1 MIVPESSAVRLP
13 ARRRSDAGARL
24 RPPASAPSYDCPRE
38 SPNVPSM
45 SVSQPDST
53 GSALRASLDAARA
66 ELRAATARGAGGRGT
81 LERYADRVD
90 GLIRQVFTDAGPYD
104 GQVAVIALGGYG
116 RRHLCLHSDI
126 DLLLLFGNGIGPAEE
141 RFVHRFLNPLWDLGV
156 VVGHQVRDIEDF
168 QRLETD
174 NPEFLLALLDAR
186 PVAGARSVFERFG
199 AVFHQA
205 DTHAFILRSLLALIE
220 ERHAKFN
227 DTLYQLEPDVK
238 DAPGALRDLTATR
251 TIALLTDPL
260 LLRRGPADV
269 ARFDDAE
276 DFLLEVRSTLHLECA
291 RNQNVLSHELQE
303 RTAEMLAFPGAE
315 PGQRVEKLMSDY
327 FRHARI
333 VSRSLEWARRTAPVP
348 VGPNMG
354 LSRDGV
360 RFIDPVQAARNP
372 ASWPATFQAALDAG
386 TEVSEEALSCIQQ
399 HVDRYRA
406 DDFFVDA
413 KDRAALL
420 RFLTPRPGLY
430 ARLSQMHDC
439 GLLGRVF
446 PEFQAISW
454 RVVRDFYHKYTVD
467 EHTLLTIRNLERLTT
482 TDAPHRVRFRSLLG
496 DLQAPE
502 LLVLALL
509 FHDVGKWRDDDHAL
523 ESVRMAEQVLERL
536 QVTGERREVV
546 LFLIRHHL
554 RMSLAAFRRDTED
567 PEIVKQFAALVGTEE
582 RLKLLC
588 LMTVVDIEAVSPDT
602 LTPWKAELLRRL
614 YVDTYNHLTQ
624 RYGDEL
630 IERNEVGLTE
640 LQANRSADVSAT
652 EITKFLEG
660 LPQRY
665 LHVFP
670 RETIYRHIR
679 LARDIKPDE
688 VHLSLEQKGATW
700 ALAVATLDKPFLFSN
715 ICGVLS
721 SFGMNILRGHAFTN
735 PNGLVLDAFEFTDE
749 ERFFELNRDAQDQV
763 LRVMQDV
770 VSGRADVTARLRGRE
785 QSILQ
790 ARSSLRF
797 PPVVH
802 TDNKASGR
810 YTILDIVTGNALGLL
825 YRISRVISQHG
836 CDVDLV
842 LIATE
847 GEKAIDVFHITKA
860 GSKLTEA
867 EQIALTSDLQRT
879 LEGTV

>member
-1 MIVPESSAVRLP
+1 
-13 ARRRSDAGARL
+13 
-24 RPPASAPSYDCPRE
+24 
-38 SPNVPSM
+38 M

-53 GSALRASLDAARA
+53 GSALRASLGAARA

-104 GQVAVIALGGYG
+104 GPVAVIALGGYG

-156 VVGHQVRDIEDF
+156 VVGHQVRDIVDF

-260 LLRRGPADV
+260 LLRRGPADA

-303 RTAEMLAFPGAE
+303 RTAEMLGFPGAE

-372 ASWPATFQAALDAG
+372 ASWLATFQAALDAG

-413 KDRAALL
+413 KDRVALL
-420 RFLTPRPGLY
+420 RFLKPRPGLY

-446 PEFQAISW
+446 PEFQSISW

-467 EHTLLTIRNLERLTT
+467 EHTLLTLRNLERLTT
-482 TDAPHRVRFRSLLG
+482 TDAPHRVRFRSLIG
-496 DLQAPE
+496 DLQEPE

-602 LTPWKAELLRRL
+602 LTPWKAELLWRL

-630 IERNEVGLTE
+630 IERNEAGLTE
-640 LQANRSADVSAT
+640 LQANRPADVSAT

-670 RETIYRHIR
+670 RDTIYRHIR
-679 LARDIKPDE
+679 LARDSKPDE

-763 LRVMQDV
+763 LHVMQDV

-860 GSKLTEA
+860 GSQLTEA

>member
-1 MIVPESSAVRLP
+1 
-13 ARRRSDAGARL
+13 
-24 RPPASAPSYDCPRE
+24 
-38 SPNVPSM
+38 
-45 SVSQPDST
+45 
-53 GSALRASLDAARA
+53 
-66 ELRAATARGAGGRGT
+66 
-81 LERYADRVD
+81 
-90 GLIRQVFTDAGPYD
+90 
-104 GQVAVIALGGYG
+104 
-116 RRHLCLHSDI
+116 
-126 DLLLLFGNGIGPAEE
+126 
-141 RFVHRFLNPLWDLGV
+141 
-156 VVGHQVRDIEDF
+156 
-168 QRLETD
+168 
-174 NPEFLLALLDAR
+174 
-186 PVAGARSVFERFG
+186 
-199 AVFHQA
+199 
-205 DTHAFILRSLLALIE
+205 
-220 ERHAKFN
+220 
-227 DTLYQLEPDVK
+227 
-238 DAPGALRDLTATR
+238 
-251 TIALLTDPL
+251 
-260 LLRRGPADV
+260 
-269 ARFDDAE
+269 
-276 DFLLEVRSTLHLECA
+276 
-291 RNQNVLSHELQE
+291 
-303 RTAEMLAFPGAE
+303 
-315 PGQRVEKLMSDY
+315 
-327 FRHARI
+327 
-333 VSRSLEWARRTAPVP
+333 
-348 VGPNMG
+348 
-354 LSRDGV
+354 
-360 RFIDPVQAARNP
+360 
-372 ASWPATFQAALDAG
+372 
-386 TEVSEEALSCIQQ
+386 
-399 HVDRYRA
+399 
-406 DDFFVDA
+406 
-413 KDRAALL
+413 
-420 RFLTPRPGLY
+420 
-430 ARLSQMHDC
+430 
-439 GLLGRVF
+439 
-446 PEFQAISW
+446 
-454 RVVRDFYHKYTVD
+454 
-467 EHTLLTIRNLERLTT
+467 
-482 TDAPHRVRFRSLLG
+482 VRFRSLLG

-523 ESVRMAEQVLERL
+523 ESVRMAEDVLDRL
-536 QVTGERREVV
+536 QVTDEPREVV
-546 LFLIRHHL
+546 LVLIRHHL

-582 RLKLLC
+582 RLKMLC
-588 LMTVVDIEAVSPDT
+588 LMTVADIEAVSPDT
-602 LTPWKAELLRRL
+602 LTPWKAELLWRF

-630 IERNEVGLTE
+630 IERNEAGLTE
-640 LQANRSADVSAT
+640 LQANRPADVDAT

-670 RETIYRHIR
+670 RDTVYRHIR
-679 LARDIKPDE
+679 LARDIRPDE

-749 ERFFELNRDAQDQV
+749 ERFFELNGDAQDQV

-785 QSILQ
+785 ESILQ
-790 ARSSLRF
+790 ARSALRF

-847 GEKAIDVFHITKA
+847 GEKAIDVFHITKT